1 MDENIADFT
10 LRGPGTSVATRG
22 RLPTEFTDSRDRTV
36 LLIHGYNVTETAAAK
51 TLNGFKASLAY
62 FAPKLPEGTFTCTW
76 TGNMWSLGPAAYPFM
91 LRYAKESAK
100 VLLREIIKWYARPWA
115 AEELVI
121 VAHSLGC
128 RLTLEML
135 SAMNSQG
142 RPQSL
147 KKLVVILM
155 AAAVPVEHMELEG
168 KLRDALG
175 AADTTIVLHSQDDG
189 VLRKWFRIGQ
199 TVALD
204 GRWPEAVGLG
214 GSPQSAGWS
223 QSTPMHA
230 FDHSDYWAE
239 LETAELICRILGFPI
254 RSSSRGVPLAAR
266 KLLAQRSGT
275 ATPLLPI
282 FGS

>member
-1 MDENIADFT
+1 MPDNVADLT
-10 LRGPGTSVATRG
+10 LRGPGTSVATQG
-22 RLPTEFTDSRDRTV
+22 RMPTRFADPRRRAV
-36 LLIHGYNVTETAAAK
+36 LLIHGYNVTESNAAK
-51 TLNGFKASLAY
+51 TLDGFRTSLAY
-62 FAPKLPEGTFTCTW
+62 FAPDLPRDTFTCTW

-91 LRYAKESAK
+91 LRYAKRSAET
-100 VLLREIIKWYARPWA
+100 LLKEIQEWYARPWA

-142 RPQSL
+142 RPPSL

-168 KLRDALG
+168 QLRAALKATDA
-175 AADTTIVLHSQDDG
+175 TIVLHSQDDG

-204 GRWPEAVGLG
+204 GRWPEAVGLR

-223 QSTPMHA
+223 QSVPMHA

-254 RSSSRGVPLAAR
+254 RSSLRGVPLAMR
-266 KLLAQRSGT
+266 KLLAQRQSS
-275 ATPLLPI
+275 AAPLLPI
-282 FGS
+282 LGG

>member
-1 MDENIADFT
+1 MRRKTADLT
-10 LRGPGTSVATRG
+10 LRGPGTSVGDKALTST
-22 RLPTEFTDSRDRTV
+22 PFKKQRDRTV
-36 LLIHGYNVTETAAAK
+36 LLIHGYNVTDGDAAE
-51 TLNGFKASLAY
+51 TLNGFRKTLEN
-62 FAPKLPEGTFTCTW
+62 FAPDLPRNTFTCTW
-76 TGNMWSLGPAAYPFM
+76 TGNMRSLGPAAYPFM
-91 LRYAKESAK
+91 LRYAKESATT
-100 VLLREIIKWYARPWA
+100 LLEAIDEWYAEPWA
-115 AEELVI
+115 AKELII

-135 SAMNSQG
+135 SAMNSKG
-142 RPQSL
+142 RPPSL

-168 KLRDALG
+168 KLRDALDVPD
-175 AADTTIVLHSQDDG
+175 ATIILHSQDDG

-204 GRWPEAVGLG
+204 GVWPEAVGLRG
-214 GSPQSAGWS
+214 APQSAAWA

-239 LETAELICRILGFPI
+239 LETAEQLCRILGIPI
-254 RSSSRGVPLAAR
+254 RTSSRGVPLATR
-266 KLLAQRSGT
+266 KLLTQRQG
-275 ATPLLPI
+275 AVAPLLPM